1 MADRRPGPERYG
13 YLNMTLFRLLP
24 LLAVFAAPVIGADF
38 TIEKSPSGAVVKI
51 DGQLFTEYV
60 TLSGNKPIL
69 WPIIGP
75 TGKKMTRDYPMLN
88 TEGERQ
94 DHPHHRSLWF
104 AHMNVNGWNFWAE
117 TASYAT
123 SKKKADELAKLGVQK
138 HREFTK
144 LEGGKDK
151 GFISSITDWTAPDGS
166 KVLEDQRRIT
176 FTATA
181 TARIIDF
188 DIDLKA
194 TEGPVTF
201 ADNKDG
207 VFGLRLP
214 TNLDVEQKGTGH
226 EPGRIIN
233 SNGLTDAD
241 AWGKPASWVDYSG
254 TVKDDP
260 LGVAIL
266 NHPGSFRYPT
276 TWHVRTYGLFAANCF
291 GLHDFDKNAQP
302 GDHTIA
308 KGDTLKFRY
317 RVIFHQGDVKAA
329 KLDDA
334 FAAYAKEAK

>member
-1 MADRRPGPERYG
+1 MK
-13 YLNMTLFRLLP
+13 LLP
-24 LLAVFAAPVIGADF
+24 CLALLAIAAAPSFAADF
-38 TIEKSPSGAVVKI
+38 TVEKSPAGAVVKI

-60 TLSGNKPIL
+60 TLSENKPIL

-75 TGKKMTRDYPMLN
+75 TGEKMTRDFPMLN

-104 AHMNVNGWNFWAE
+104 AHINVNGSNFWAE
-117 TASYAT
+117 KASFEK
-123 SKKKADELAKLGVQK
+123 SKKKDEEIAKLGLQK

-151 GFISSITDWTAPDGS
+151 GAITSITDWMGFDG
-166 KVLEDQRRIT
+166 KKLLEDERRISFST
-176 FTATA
+176 TAD
-181 TARIIDF
+181 ARVIDF

-201 ADNKDG
+201 FDNKDG

-226 EPGRIIN
+226 EPGHIVN
-233 SNGLTDAD
+233 SNGITDVE
-241 AWGKPASWVDYSG
+241 AWGKPANWVDYYG
-254 TVKDDP
+254 KVKDEP

-266 NHPGSFRYPT
+266 NHPSSFRAPT
-276 TWHVRTYGLFAANCF
+276 LWHVRTYGLFAANCF
-291 GLHDFDKNAQP
+291 ALHDFDKNAKP

-317 RVIFHQGDVKAA
+317 RVIFHKGDVKAA

-334 FAAYAKEAK
+334 FAAYAKEVK